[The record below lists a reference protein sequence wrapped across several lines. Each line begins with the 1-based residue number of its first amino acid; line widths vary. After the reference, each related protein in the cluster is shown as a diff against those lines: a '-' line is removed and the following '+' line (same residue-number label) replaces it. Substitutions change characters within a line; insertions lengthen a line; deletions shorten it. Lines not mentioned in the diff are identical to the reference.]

1 MSCRS
6 SVASASPAGPG
17 YPQRLSFA
25 QPLLRVTA
33 VLWGEAAALL
43 IFSAGGKGKEIREN
57 NEEEEKE
64 KERSD
69 ARYIISTLQN
79 QELAFEEKPQ
89 WGKKDARKDWF

>member
-6 SVASASPAGPG
+6 SVASASPAGSG

-25 QPLLRVTA
+25 QPQLRVTA

-57 NEEEEKE
+57 NEKEERE

-69 ARYIISTLQN
+69 ARCIISTLQ
-79 QELAFEEKPQ
+79 KP
-89 WGKKDARKDWF
+89 RTCF